1 MESKWDVVIVGGG
14 LAGYVAANYLAK
26 TGMSILIIE
35 KDKKVGGRA
44 RTDKINH
51 EFFNLGPHA
60 LYRKG
65 KAVPILQE
73 LGIELYGKSPKLN
86 GILMDD
92 MVEYTAPFTPLGVF
106 TTRFLSWKERME
118 WLKIL
123 SKIKSLK
130 IEKLPEQT
138 FQQWVQQIAN
148 SKNVQALLHILG
160 RLATYCHAP
169 EKVSASVIVAH
180 LRTVMEGVLYIDKG
194 WQTIIDQLHNKA
206 IISGVQIESGI
217 NVKEIRLIENGY
229 AQLSLSNEEELTCK
243 YVLCTTGPRELTKML
258 GENITQTQRDFFTG
272 LSPIKGAALDIA
284 LTQLPKPNRLFV
296 MEITEPFYYSVHSNS
311 AILSENENT
320 IVLHVFKYLH
330 PDDNIDG
337 KELKNELEQF
347 LEKIQP
353 GWQKHKISSRFMP
366 TITVNQRL
374 PQIGDEQKL
383 HRSKSE
389 VSGLYLAG
397 DWVSSHSILS
407 EGAVSSAKQAAEE
420 IIEKEQR

>member
-1 MESKWDVVIVGGG
+1 MKGTWDVVIVGGG

-44 RTDKINH
+44 RTDKINQ

-60 LYRKG
+60 LYKKG
-65 KAVPILQE
+65 NAVPILQE
-73 LGIELYGKSPKLN
+73 LGIELYGKSPKLQ
-86 GILMDD
+86 GLLMNDK
-92 MVEYTAPFTPLGVF
+92 VEYTAPFNPLGVF
-106 TTRFLSWKERME
+106 TTGFLSWKERME
-118 WLKIL
+118 WLKVL
-123 SKIKSLK
+123 VKLKSTD
-130 IEKLPEQT
+130 IEKLSEQT
-138 FQQWVQQIAN
+138 FQQWVQQITN
-148 SKNVQALLHILG
+148 SKNVQSLLLILG

-169 EKVSASVIVAH
+169 EKVSASVIVTH
-180 LRTVMEGVLYIDKG
+180 LKMVMQGVLYIDRG

-206 IISGVQIESGI
+206 VISGVQIQTGVI
-217 NVKEIRLIENGY
+217 VNEIKMAENNII
-229 AQLSLSNEEELTCK
+229 LSLSTEEELICK
-243 YVLCTTGPRELTKML
+243 YVLSTTGPRELMKML
-258 GENITQTQRDFFTG
+258 GNNTTQTQMDFFAQ
-272 LSPIKGAALDIA
+272 LSPVKGAALDIA
-284 LTQLPKPNRLFV
+284 LTQLPKPNRLFA

-311 AILSENENT
+311 AVLSDNQNT

-337 KELKNELEQF
+337 KELKKELEQF

-353 GWQKHKISSRFMP
+353 GWQEHKISSRFMP

-383 HRSKSE
+383 QRSKSE
-389 VSGLYLAG
+389 VAGLYLAG

>member
-1 MESKWDVVIVGGG
+1 MKGTWDVVIVGGG

-44 RTDKINH
+44 RTDKINQ

-60 LYRKG
+60 LYKKG
-65 KAVPILQE
+65 NAVPILQE
-73 LGIELYGKSPKLN
+73 LGIELYGKSPKLQ
-86 GILMDD
+86 GLLMNDK
-92 MVEYTAPFTPLGVF
+92 VEYTAPFNPLGVF
-106 TTRFLSWKERME
+106 TTGFLSWKERME
-118 WLKIL
+118 WLKVL
-123 SKIKSLK
+123 VKLKSMK
-130 IEKLPEQT
+130 IEKLTEQT
-138 FQQWVQQIAN
+138 FQQWVQQITN
-148 SKNVQALLHILG
+148 SKNVQSLLLILG

-169 EKVSASVIVAH
+169 EKVSASVIVTH
-180 LRTVMEGVLYIDKG
+180 LKMVMQGVLYIDRG

-206 IISGVQIESGI
+206 VISGVQIQTGVI
-217 NVKEIRLIENGY
+217 VNEIKMAENNIR
-229 AQLSLSNEEELTCK
+229 LSLSTKEELICK
-243 YVLCTTGPRELTKML
+243 YVLSTTGPRELMKML
-258 GENITQTQRDFFTG
+258 GDNTTQTQMDFFAQ
-272 LSPIKGAALDIA
+272 LSAVKGAALDIA
-284 LTQLPKPNRLFV
+284 LTQLPKPNRLFA

-311 AILSENENT
+311 AILSDNKNT

-337 KELKNELEQF
+337 KELKKELEQF

-383 HRSKSE
+383 QRSKSE
-389 VSGLYLAG
+389 VTGLYLAG